1 MLYVDADNAGALR
14 LYEKLGFTTDHV
26 DRAYVG
32 DVLAPPA
39 DTSPAGGPPA
49 PG

>member
-1 MLYVDADNAGALR
+1 MAMLYVDADNAGAIR

-32 DVLAPPA
+32 DVARRRRRP
-39 DTSPAGGPPA
+39 SRRR
-49 PG
+49 